1 MTLTKEILYEKL
13 EEIVKE
19 VLQNN
24 EEKKCLRFLKDCEKL
39 YMELSKIKE
48 GEPTEFYLFDMKLNK
63 LKIKYRNPQ
72 DNNMHQLYRLGSFLS
87 LTLTVVYILYSGS
100 DFVRT
105 IKLFVI
111 YFAIAMSGAVLFAIT
126 SYIKPDNEVAVK
138 FLMPYII
145 AFIFISVLF
154 TNGDKPFDFTNI
166 NVLVFL
172 LGYSSEL
179 ITTIMN
185 KMIKKVEAVFK

>member
-13 EEIVKE
+13 EAIIKE

-39 YMELSKIKE
+39 YMDLSKIKE
-48 GEPTEFYLFDMKLNK
+48 EETTEFYLFDMKLNK

-72 DNNMHQLYRLGSFLS
+72 DNIMHRLYRLGSFLS
-87 LTLTVVYILYSGS
+87 LTLTVLYILYSGS
-100 DFVRT
+100 DFVST

-154 TNGDKPFDFTNI
+154 TNGDKPFDFTNK
-166 NVLVFL
+166 NVLVFV

>member
-1 MTLTKEILYEKL
+1 LTLTKENLYEKL
-13 EEIVKE
+13 EAIIKE

-24 EEKKCLRFLKDCEKL
+24 EEKKCLKFLKDCEKL
-39 YMELSKIKE
+39 YIDLSKIKE
-48 GEPTEFYLFDMKLNK
+48 EETTEFYLFDMKLNK

-72 DNNMHQLYRLGSFLS
+72 DNNMHRLYRLGSFLS

-100 DFVRT
+100 DFVST

-154 TNGDKPFDFTNI
+154 TNGDKPFDFTNK
-166 NVLVFL
+166 NVLVFV